1 MGGNNVRRGSV
12 NDSDEVSSINKTT
25 KIFFAGFNSVESKF
39 WWSVGGGFLK
49 ELESCSKGLERK
61 GIMLDVA
68 HF

>member
-39 WWSVGGGFLK
+39 WWSVGGGFF
-49 ELESCSKGLERK
+49 EGIRK
-61 GIMLDVA
+61 LQ
-68 HF
+68 